1 MTDATRQIIDY
12 AQNDN
17 GVEFR
22 NALYA
27 TIHDKVTTH
36 LAAAKQ
42 AVAQNLIGQDEEE
55 EEEEQYDEDDE
66 GEEEFENT

>member
-22 NALYA
+22 NALYS

-42 AVAQNLIGQDEEE
+42 AVAQHLIGQD

-66 GEEEFENT
+66 GEEEIENT

>member
-42 AVAQNLIGQDEEE
+42 AVAQHLIGQDEEE
-55 EEEEQYDEDDE
+55 EEQYDE
-66 GEEEFENT
+66 GEEEIENT

>member
-42 AVAQNLIGQDEEE
+42 AVAQHLIGQDEEE
-55 EEEEQYDEDDE
+55 EKYDEDDE
-66 GEEEFENT
+66 GEEEIENT

>member
-42 AVAQNLIGQDEEE
+42 AVAQHLIGQDEEE
-55 EEEEQYDEDDE
+55 EEQYEEGDE
-66 GEEEFENT
+66 GEEEIENT

>member
-22 NALYA
+22 NALYS
-27 TIHDKVTTH
+27 TIHDKVTAH

-42 AVAQNLIGQDEEE
+42 AVAQNLISQD
-55 EEEEQYDEDDE
+55 EEEQYDEGDE
-66 GEEEFENT
+66 GEEEIENT

>member
-42 AVAQNLIGQDEEE
+42 AVAQHLIGQDEEE
-55 EEEEQYDEDDE
+55 EEEQYEEGDE
-66 GEEEFENT
+66 GEEEIENT

>member
-55 EEEEQYDEDDE
+55 EEQYEEGDE
-66 GEEEFENT
+66 GEEEIENT

>member
-42 AVAQNLIGQDEEE
+42 AVAQHLIGQDEEE
-55 EEEEQYDEDDE
+55 EQYDEGDE
-66 GEEEFENT
+66 EIENT

>member
-42 AVAQNLIGQDEEE
+42 AVAQNLISHDEEE
-55 EEEEQYDEDDE
+55 EQDDE
-66 GEEEFENT
+66 GYEGDEEIENT

>member
-42 AVAQNLIGQDEEE
+42 AVAQHLIGQDEEE
-55 EEEEQYDEDDE
+55 EEQYDEGDE
-66 GEEEFENT
+66 GEEEIENT

>member
-55 EEEEQYDEDDE
+55 EEEQYDEGDE
-66 GEEEFENT
+66 GEEEIENT

>member
-22 NALYA
+22 NALYSN
-27 TIHDKVTTH
+27 IHDKVTAH

-42 AVAQNLIGQDEEE
+42 AVAQNLISQDE
-55 EEEEQYDEDDE
+55 EEEEQYDEGDE
-66 GEEEFENT
+66 GEEEIENT

>member
-22 NALYA
+22 NALYS

-42 AVAQNLIGQDEEE
+42 AVAQHLIGQDEEE
-55 EEEEQYDEDDE
+55 EEQYDESDE
-66 GEEEFENT
+66 GEEEIENT

>member
-1 MTDATRQIIDY
+1 MKDATRQIIDY

-22 NALYA
+22 NALYS
-27 TIHDKVTTH
+27 TIHDKVTAH

-42 AVAQNLIGQDEEE
+42 AVAQHLIGQDEEE
-55 EEEEQYDEDDE
+55 EQYDEGDE
-66 GEEEFENT
+66 EIENT

>member
-55 EEEEQYDEDDE
+55 EEQYDEGDE
-66 GEEEFENT
+66 EIENT

>member
-22 NALYA
+22 NALYS
-27 TIHDKVTTH
+27 TIHDKVTAH

-42 AVAQNLIGQDEEE
+42 DVAQNLINQDEE
-55 EEEEQYDEDDE
+55 QDDE
-66 GEEEFENT
+66 GYEGDEEIENT

>member
-42 AVAQNLIGQDEEE
+42 AVAQNLISHDEEE
-55 EEEEQYDEDDE
+55 EEQDDE
-66 GEEEFENT
+66 GYEGDEEIENT

>member
-22 NALYA
+22 NALYT

-42 AVAQNLIGQDEEE
+42 AVAQNLISQD
-55 EEEEQYDEDDE
+55 EEEEQYDEGDE
-66 GEEEFENT
+66 EIENT

>member
-42 AVAQNLIGQDEEE
+42 AVAQNLISQD
-55 EEEEQYDEDDE
+55 EEEEQYDEGDE
-66 GEEEFENT
+66 EIENT

>member
-22 NALYA
+22 NALYS
-27 TIHDKVTTH
+27 TIHDKVTAH

-42 AVAQNLIGQDEEE
+42 AVAQNLISQD
-55 EEEEQYDEDDE
+55 EEEEQYDEGDE
-66 GEEEFENT
+66 GEEEIENT

>member
-42 AVAQNLIGQDEEE
+42 AVAQHLIGQDEEE
-55 EEEEQYDEDDE
+55 EQYDE
-66 GEEEFENT
+66 GEEGEEEIENT

>member
-1 MTDATRQIIDY
+1 MTDANRQIIDY

-22 NALYA
+22 NALYS
-27 TIHDKVTTH
+27 TIHDKVTAH

-42 AVAQNLIGQDEEE
+42 AVAQHLIGQDEEE
-55 EEEEQYDEDDE
+55 EQYEEGDE
-66 GEEEFENT
+66 GEEEIENT

>member
-55 EEEEQYDEDDE
+55 EQYDEGDE
-66 GEEEFENT
+66 EIENT

>member
-42 AVAQNLIGQDEEE
+42 AVAQHLIGQDEEE
-55 EEEEQYDEDDE
+55 EQYDEGDE
-66 GEEEFENT
+66 GEEEIENT

>member
-27 TIHDKVTTH
+27 TIHDKVTAH

-42 AVAQNLIGQDEEE
+42 AVAQNLISQD
-55 EEEEQYDEDDE
+55 EEEEQYDEGDE
-66 GEEEFENT
+66 GEEEIENT

>member
-42 AVAQNLIGQDEEE
+42 AVAQHLIGQDEEE
-55 EEEEQYDEDDE
+55 EEEQYDE
-66 GEEEFENT
+66 GEEEIENT